1 MSDKIKEIMARAFEV
16 PLESI
21 NEQSSQDT
29 IDTWDSLHHVKM
41 IVFLER
47 EFDVEIPDDEV
58 GNMVSYKL
66 IESAIR
72 KLYETRI

>member
-16 PLESI
+16 PIESI

-66 IESAIR
+66 IESAIK